1 MAVING
7 TSAADTLVGTAGDD
21 QMRGLAGDD
30 VLNGGDGNDLLIG
43 GEGADQLIGGAG
55 IDTVSYED
63 IVSGVGVTVN
73 LKTGVH
79 TGIAAGDTFNG
90 IEVIRGSSYSDNFV
104 GGIAADTL
112 DGANGYDTL
121 SYASSAQAVNLTVT
135 GTAGTGVGGDAQG
148 DAFSNIEVLTG
159 SAYGDV
165 FTFNSGSVTV
175 NGGAGNDVYV
185 INGSGSIGVGEL
197 AGGGDDEIRT
207 NQASAVLS
215 AEVER
220 LTYTGAAN
228 FTGRGNAGD
237 NIITGGAGND
247 LLIGGAGADQLIGG
261 AGIDTVSYEDIVSG
275 VGVTVNLK
283 TGVHT
288 GIAAGDTFN
297 GIEVI
302 RGSSYSDNFVGGI
315 AADTLDGANG
325 YDTLS
330 YASSAQAVNL
340 TVTGTAGTGV
350 GGDAQGDAFNNIE
363 VLTGSAQG
371 DVFTFN
377 SGSVTI
383 NGGAGND
390 VYVINGSGSIGVG
403 ELAGGG
409 DDEIRTNQAS
419 AVLSAEVERL
429 TYTGAANF
437 TGRGNAGDNII
448 TGGAGND
455 LLIGG
460 AGADQLIGG
469 AGIDTVSY
477 EDIVSGVGVT
487 VNLKT
492 GVHTGI
498 AAGDTF
504 NGIEVIR
511 GSSYSD
517 NFVGGIAADTLDGAN
532 GYDTLSYAS
541 SAQAVN
547 LTVTGTAGTGVGG
560 DAQGDA
566 FNNIEVL
573 TGSAQGDVFTFNS
586 GSVTINGGAGN
597 DVYVINGSGSIGL
610 VSWQVGAMMKSAP
623 TRPAQ
628 S

>member
-1 MAVING
+1 
-7 TSAADTLVGTAGDD
+7 
-21 QMRGLAGDD
+21 MRGLAGDD